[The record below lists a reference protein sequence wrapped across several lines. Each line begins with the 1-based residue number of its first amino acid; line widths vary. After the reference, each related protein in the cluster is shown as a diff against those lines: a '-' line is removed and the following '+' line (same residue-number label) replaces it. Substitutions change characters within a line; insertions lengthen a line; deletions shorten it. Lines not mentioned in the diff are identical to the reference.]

1 MSWGAPLPVEDL
13 SNQYE
18 CVRQWLLNLSVGTHR
33 NYKYY
38 LRKFMEFSGWNP
50 DQILELAKSNSKS
63 VHTKLKEFWYTMK
76 DQERLASTLAN
87 CFLKPLGTAGCT
99 HWQQG
104 IGAPNGLGT
113 IGLSQISG
121 VSRFYL
127 LNWTSPYTWTGLS
140 GIATGSANSFDG
152 LPAPQ
157 LQEYDPSLPN
167 SMFLNP
173 ASIGGCNTATPY
185 PQTGSGYDC

>member
-63 VHTKLKEFWYTMK
+63 VHTKLKEFWAV
-76 DQERLASTLAN
+76 L
-87 CFLKPLGTAGCT
+87 
-99 HWQQG
+99 
-104 IGAPNGLGT
+104 
-113 IGLSQISG
+113 
-121 VSRFYL
+121 
-127 LNWTSPYTWTGLS
+127 
-140 GIATGSANSFDG
+140 TGSRV
-152 LPAPQ
+152 
-157 LQEYDPSLPN
+157 
-167 SMFLNP
+167 
-173 ASIGGCNTATPY
+173 
-185 PQTGSGYDC
+185 